1 MIVYII
7 LSILFLWNVVLTVIY
22 VSALKH
28 YGQLKA
34 ESSEFSIS
42 EILKSLIKR
51 TILTEKDF
59 ENLKKE
65 VESLKIS
72 NIKNISRVGLIR
84 FNPYDDTGGDLS
96 FSLALLDKD
105 KNGVVLSSLHGRG
118 GTRIYCKNI
127 KSGQKEKYELSQ
139 EEKDSLAEA
148 LKSL

>member
-7 LSILFLWNVVLTVIY
+7 LSILFLWNVVLTAIY

-96 FSLALLDKD
+96 FSLTLLDRD

-127 KSGQKEKYELSQ
+127 KNGQKEKYELSQ